1 MLNASMSSESVQR
14 VSIDQV
20 GERGGNQAF
29 RNPAYEGTRKVHK
42 VKDLAN
48 GNPRDIVKRFF

>member
-1 MLNASMSSESVQR
+1 MSSESVQR